1 MYLYV
6 CDVIFMFTMYTYNL
20 EPTRFQRSPGG
31 HFVRHGRAAARV
43 VAAHHAGHL
52 YHPHRLHHLHW
63 GHWAKGGLKERRF
76 FLTDETGGKNM
87 EQTR

>member
-63 GHWAKGGLKERRF
+63 GHWVERTTF
-76 FLTDETGGKNM
+76 FLPDETGGKNM